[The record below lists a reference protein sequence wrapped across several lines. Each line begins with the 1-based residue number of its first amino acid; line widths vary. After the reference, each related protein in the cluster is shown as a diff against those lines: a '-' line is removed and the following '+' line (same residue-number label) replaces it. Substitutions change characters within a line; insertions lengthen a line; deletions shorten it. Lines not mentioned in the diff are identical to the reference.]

1 MDENKILD
9 SSEEPIVLKKRP
21 LVITVICIF
30 ILFGI
35 VSILYTL
42 FSGDMRL
49 VFGWYPPYLAFCALM
64 SLVCMVGLWKM
75 KKWAVM
81 GYTGLVVMSQIV
93 LLAMGSWGV
102 KSVIIP
108 GIVIVISWSYISRMD

>member
-9 SSEEPIVLKKRP
+9 SPEEPVVLKKRP
-21 LVITVICIF
+21 VAITVICTFVLI
-30 ILFGI
+30 GCAAI
-35 VSILYTL
+35 VYTL
-42 FSGDMRL
+42 LSSDSQL
-49 VFGWYPPYLAFCALM
+49 VGGWYSPYMVFC
-64 SLVCMVGLWKM
+64 SLVSFICMLGLWKM

-93 LLAMGSWGV
+93 LVAMGLWGV

-108 GIVIVISWSYISRMD
+108 GIVVVIAWSYISRMD